1 MQHWAEELDR
11 RRSARHRHDAAC
23 ELLLEGR
30 THPATV
36 VDLSQGGVYVE
47 SEAPVWPGAMVR
59 IRLREYERYALVLR
73 ERQIPHRLRGL
84 VPRGFGLRWVR
95 SGGPD

>member
-1 MQHWAEELDR
+1 MQQMTEELER
-11 RRSARHRHDAAC
+11 RRSARHRHATGC

-30 THPATV
+30 THAATV

-73 ERQIPHRLRGL
+73 ERHIPHRLRGHL
-84 VPRGFGLRWVR
+84 PRGFGLRWIR
-95 SGGPD
+95 SGAPD